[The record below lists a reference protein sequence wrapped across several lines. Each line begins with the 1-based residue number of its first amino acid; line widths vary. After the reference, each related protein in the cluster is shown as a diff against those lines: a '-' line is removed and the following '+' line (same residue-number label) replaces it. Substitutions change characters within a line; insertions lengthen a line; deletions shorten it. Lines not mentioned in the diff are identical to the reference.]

1 MNRLCLIV
9 CSIVMLLFAPYARA
23 TPPASASEHA
33 ISLYEQAIGV
43 YRSDPIL
50 ARALF
55 AQSAAEFTRALRETG
70 HNPELY
76 RALGNAALLSEQTG
90 QAVLALNRALVL
102 DPRHAQAREALTAA
116 RAAVQIDI
124 APAPSQRAIDVAN
137 SWRRFVSPI
146 VVQFTF
152 VLSWTVLWICIARSR
167 SVRASTPAFIP
178 AIAAILALIS
188 ALALVA
194 SEWDRRTDTRIVVL
208 NPTFGFNGPSRDVY
222 EPTFEQTLPPGTE
235 ARAIESRNDW
245 TRVRLRS
252 GSETWIPTDT
262 FDYVQP

>member
-1 MNRLCLIV
+1 MNHLCLIIF
-9 CSIVMLLFAPYARA
+9 SIVVLVCAPCARA
-23 TPPASASEHA
+23 TPPVSASQHA
-33 ISLYEQAIGV
+33 VLLYEQAIDV

-55 AQSAAEFTRALRETG
+55 AQAAAEFTRAMRESG

-102 DPRHAQAREALTAA
+102 DPRHAQAREALIAA

-124 APAPSQRAIDVAN
+124 ATAPRERAIDVAT
-137 SWRRFVSPI
+137 SWRRYVAPI
-146 VVQFTF
+146 VVQITF
-152 VLSWTVLWICIARSR
+152 VLSWTVLWACIARSR
-167 SVRASTPAFIP
+167 LARASTPAFIP

-194 SEWDRRTDTRIVVL
+194 SEWDRRTDTRVVVL
-208 NPTFGFNGPSRDVY
+208 NPTFGFNGPNRDIY
-222 EPTFEQTLPPGTE
+222 DPTFEQTLPPGTE
-235 ARAIESRNDW
+235 AHALESRNDW

-252 GSETWIPTDT
+252 GSETWLPADT
-262 FDYVQP
+262 FEYVRP